1 MRKVVKS
8 VLLFVSL
15 WLAACSDSGE
25 EVVFARFD
33 KNGYQFSP
41 ASLQGTI
48 DYLPTMEPLSVR
60 IMSVDKDLNPVDTI
74 DLPIDSS
81 DHWDRKAFDLTSQD
95 VRYPVLKIVTT
106 FKDGEKSKKEF
117 SQYYRLNGS
126 HYSISL
132 NIHMS
137 LVAARVEYLVREENF
152 DFSAAN
158 DSALNELN
166 EIFKVYAKTIG
177 YSSGNNNVDFEN
189 LMPYIFCK
197 HEVSDSAFYENYK
210 KVRESFAK
218 NGFVES
224 AIMVDAADTW
234 LSTFK
239 RVESGVKGKLSYAS
253 ISRDTAVGIKAFEP
267 GFFGLAYGM
276 HFPTQYPDSVQIKCK
291 SSAYDGKYF
300 IYDTYDN
307 GGFDSHWRLKDSLED
322 SIGICIFETRSIVM
336 YKGDEYLCRE
346 ESNIWEKNVSQ
357 KELLSGYYQDCG
369 TYYEDGSVIFV
380 RDSLYLCECEKSGS
394 CAWNDKYAGKEI
406 TEKDTL
412 VYAKALDIKASR
424 KLGQCYS
431 SGYGDRKIFDSLYVQ
446 CIGRSWTKID
456 SLTYYLNRCTKDRVT
471 GKHLG
476 VYYGCRDFADYG
488 AGDTV
493 WTEIPAPVYANEPC
507 TEKQVEKIF
516 KDSLDYFIC
525 EDSGLKRS
533 DSSVVYKW
541 RKMTPEEAIPPVI
554 NNDTCSIVPFY
565 NLSKKIYDG
574 KYYICE
580 SGKWHVLSE
589 DKLTVPE
596 KAGDLCYVDLYDTV
610 KRYDGD
616 YYRCMALNMWIL
628 IKSENAVSYE
638 YRDSIGSCDT
648 LSNVGL
654 LWNEKTSSLWSC
666 VKSGGKYQWDK
677 IELRGRS
684 DVSLPDDVELSR
696 FAGGT
701 RVSTL
706 IYAVDIDGTVY
717 RFSAPTNSG
726 VWYLNGIVEPEE

>member
-307 GGFDSHWRLKDSLED
+307 GGFDSHWRLKESLED

-493 WTEIPAPVYANEPC
+493 WTEIPAPV
-507 TEKQVEKIF
+507 
-516 KDSLDYFIC
+516 
-525 EDSGLKRS
+525 
-533 DSSVVYKW
+533 
-541 RKMTPEEAIPPVI
+541 
-554 NNDTCSIVPFY
+554 
-565 NLSKKIYDG
+565 
-574 KYYICE
+574 
-580 SGKWHVLSE
+580 
-589 DKLTVPE
+589 
-596 KAGDLCYVDLYDTV
+596 
-610 KRYDGD
+610 
-616 YYRCMALNMWIL
+616 
-628 IKSENAVSYE
+628 
-638 YRDSIGSCDT
+638 
-648 LSNVGL
+648 
-654 LWNEKTSSLWSC
+654 
-666 VKSGGKYQWDK
+666 
-677 IELRGRS
+677 
-684 DVSLPDDVELSR
+684 
-696 FAGGT
+696 
-701 RVSTL
+701 
-706 IYAVDIDGTVY
+706 
-717 RFSAPTNSG
+717 
-726 VWYLNGIVEPEE
+726 